1 MTEMSPAD
9 VKAVVGGHNYGYD
22 GMYGSW
28 IWIILLFALF
38 NGGYGGFGNRY
49 GNGVTQLELQQGFD
63 NQSVMRKLD
72 GITNGICD
80 GFYAVNT
87 SILNGVNSLGQEVAN
102 NRFATQQCCCET
114 NRNIDAVRYENAKN
128 TCEIISASKDNTQ
141 KILDYLTQNKIDA
154 LRTELQSAQLQLGN
168 LSQTNTLIDR
178 LRPCPIPAYITCSP
192 YQTANAFGCGCGQ
205 FV

>member
-9 VKAVVGGHNYGYD
+9 VKAVMGHNYGCD
-22 GMYGSW
+22 GMYNSW

-72 GITNGICD
+72 GITNGLCD